1 MFWVKPA
8 GLEDKPVIFNLLQ
21 LDMDELSQFPDEEP
35 DYKDE
40 KGVYSYP
47 YFDHYWREHE
57 RFPYLLY
64 SDSAIAGFALV
75 RQDGKQWEMAEF
87 YVLPQFRLRSLATT
101 CVTEIFKKH
110 PGKWKIGYNKYN
122 KPGQALWQKAAER
135 FSKGD
140 ILVEEDASHDY
151 LLFSV

>member
-101 CVTEIFKKH
+101 CVT
-110 PGKWKIGYNKYN
+110 
-122 KPGQALWQKAAER
+122 
-135 FSKGD
+135 
-140 ILVEEDASHDY
+140 
-151 LLFSV
+151 